1 MESRGPIRQHKYGK
15 VTVGALM
22 KAMLVGTTH
31 DNVRAALAEGA
42 ESTGCVSVPASR
54 HRAGSSG
61 IILDGDWASHDRDDR
76 STVWLTGSSRTVGGG
91 ECVRYSAISTSNGS
105 TCSPPLAASNCQ
117 TLYEAESQAVA
128 LPIQAVTLLQPLAN

>member
-1 MESRGPIRQHKYGK
+1 MESRGPICQHKYGK

-22 KAMLVGTTH
+22 KAMLVGTTD

-61 IILDGDWASHDRDDR
+61 IVLDGDWHHMIV
-76 STVWLTGSSRTVGGG
+76 TIEVLCGS
-91 ECVRYSAISTSNGS
+91 
-105 TCSPPLAASNCQ
+105 LARVAQ
-117 TLYEAESQAVA
+117 WAAESAFDIARSLQVMGAPA
-128 LPIQAVTLLQPLAN
+128 LRRSRHPTVKHFMKRSRRQWHCQYKR